1 MPCYFEPVY
10 FYSLLVYLL
19 LSLRFTSVILFFIRS
34 FFIRFLLF
42 LLLTSRNN
50 QIEDS
55 LKENHWIDQL
65 DLSLDPV
72 TISTGFYYYF

>member
-10 FYSLLVYLL
+10 FYSLSVYLL

>member
-72 TISTGFYYYF
+72 TISAGFYYYF

>member
-34 FFIRFLLF
+34 FFIRFPLF

-65 DLSLDPV
+65 DLSLDLV
-72 TISTGFYYYF
+72 TISTGFYYDF